1 MQQDDSAQ
9 INISDV
15 IDVIEQTDP
24 EVRGMFNPNSINGGG
39 LHQQQSHGGNRQPPP
54 LPPSSSPA
62 ALPSNNTNNNNP
74 TNAYVE
80 IIEQPAPKAIRFR
93 YECEGRS
100 AGSIPGEGSAPEN
113 KTYPAIRIRNYTG
126 RAVVVVSCVTKD
138 SPYRPHPHRLVGKE
152 GCKKGVCTMEINET
166 MSLTFSNLGIQ
177 CVKKRDIEEA
187 LRLREEIR
195 VDPFRTGFSHRNQPA
210 SIDLNAVRLCFQAFI
225 GGDNQPRFSVPLAP
239 VVSNPIY
246 DKKGTNELVI
256 CKMSDCSADVR
267 GGREIILLCEKVAKE
282 DIRVRFYEVDY
293 NDHVTWEAYGE
304 FNHTNVHKQV
314 AISFKVPAYHNLN
327 IDKSAFVNVQLKRP
341 SDDICSE
348 PLQFEYIPCPD
359 NRISKLKRVSDHD
372 SIREQQKAKQ
382 QKQEPMQGMSSII
395 DLPKTSGGYLND
407 SSIKQEP
414 RDRSPYLTPYR
425 APKESP
431 SPQPISPGTPLT
443 PSYNNFGSPTY
454 IPLQN
459 QTLNLQIHQQHS
471 ANTLLRPF
479 NYEDLNENGELPQ
492 TPHQGVNWNIPTNH
506 TAFNIHQYPKQLG
519 LNNNMLPYHFEA
531 QHQNN
536 LNPTNHVGN
545 ANDHLTNNHTEPN
558 DSMNISLQDSFS
570 SSQLLLS
577 TLQTLPNFNSTELNG
592 ILTNTQYDGQTST
605 MNDQARME
613 QEQENMT
620 DSFNRLT
627 TETIKGIGDLNQY
640 SRDTTRK

>member
-1 MQQDDSAQ
+1 MSPENGMQQDDSAQ

-24 EVRGMFNPNSINGGG
+24 EVRGMFNPNPINGGG
-39 LHQQQSHGGNRQPPP
+39 LHQPLGSGGPNRQPQQQ
-54 LPPSSSPA
+54 
-62 ALPSNNTNNNNP
+62 PSNTIPMMPNDLKNNP

-100 AGSIPGEGSAPEN
+100 AGSIPGENSTPEN
-113 KTYPAIRIRNYTG
+113 KTYPAIKIRNYKG

-138 SPYRPHPHRLVGKE
+138 HPYRPHPHRLVGKE
-152 GCKKGVCTMEINET
+152 GCKKGVCTMEINNET

-187 LRLREEIR
+187 LRLREDIR

-210 SIDLNAVRLCFQAFI
+210 SIDLNAVRLCFQVFI
-225 GGDNQPRFSVPLAP
+225 GGDQPPRFNVPLTP

-246 DKKGTNELVI
+246 DKKGTNELII

-293 NDHVTWEAYGE
+293 NDHVTWEAYGD

-348 PLQFEYIPCPD
+348 PLQFEYIPCPEY
-359 NRISKLKRVSDHD
+359 RLRKSKRSPDHETLKD
-372 SIREQQKAKQ
+372 QQLSKYR
-382 QKQEPMQGMSSII
+382 KQESMPGMSSML
-395 DLPKTSGGYLND
+395 DPKTNGGYLHD
-407 SSIKQEP
+407 PMIKQEP
-414 RDRSPYLTPYR
+414 RDRSPFHLTRGPQ
-425 APKESP
+425 ETP
-431 SPQPISPGTPLT
+431 SPQPISPATPLT
-443 PSYNNFGSPTY
+443 PGDNFGSPTY
-454 IPLQN
+454 IPIHS
-459 QTLNLQIHQQHS
+459 QTTS
-471 ANTLLRPF
+471 SVNTLIRYNF
-479 NYEDLNENGELPQ
+479 EDLNENGELPQ
-492 TPHQGVNWNIPTNH
+492 QGANWNIPTYH
-506 TAFNIHQYPKQLG
+506 TTFNIHQYQKQIG
-519 LNNNMLPYHFEA
+519 LNNTMSTYNNFENLN
-531 QHQNN
+531 HHNN
-536 LNPTNHVGN
+536 LNATNHAGSALN
-545 ANDHLTNNHTEPN
+545 HATNNHTEPN

-592 ILTNTQYDGQTST
+592 ILTNSQFEGQTPL

-627 TETIKGIGDLNQY
+627 TETIKEIGDLNQY
-640 SRDTTRK
+640 RIDTTRK